1 MKQRKMKIISSYD
14 SIDTRASLNSS
25 MAIINIDFM
34 HKVMRLV
41 GRASSG
47 WCIVLLAS
55 SIFDFSFCL
64 SWKAFFAHNFH
75 MLEWV
80 EKKLLQTYRWWRSRE
95 KALNFSFVS
104 TRAFSSELNSLE
116 ASPARDS
123 QNSLTAGFHRVYFV
137 FTRNSRVNATRH
149 PPTHIKNRFS
159 SSFLVDFPMKG
170 NFFARDSYANLICLL
185 SERKVSRSLE
195 MNIPG
200 PGNGFDLLFVMFSF
214 GSFAPF
220 PSLWKK
226 MSRSILSSKW
236 LQSGKLSHLK
246 MNILTSRDNFSFF
259 FFLFHLQARRRNVT
273 YAQSIHHRA
282 IWARRR
288 RPARMESMERQRAHL
303 ALSPHYVSFWFFFHS
318 FLKAWI
324 EVWRSSSQKFLI

>member
-1 MKQRKMKIISSYD
+1 MNK
-14 SIDTRASLNSS
+14 T
-25 MAIINIDFM
+25 
-34 HKVMRLV
+34 
-41 GRASSG
+41 
-47 WCIVLLAS
+47 
-55 SIFDFSFCL
+55 
-64 SWKAFFAHNFH
+64 
-75 MLEWV
+75 
-80 EKKLLQTYRWWRSRE
+80 
-95 KALNFSFVS
+95 
-104 TRAFSSELNSLE
+104 LE
-116 ASPARDS
+116 ASPTRDS
-123 QNSLTAGFHRVYFV
+123 QNSLTAGFHRVFFV
-137 FTRNSRVNATRH
+137 FTRNLRVNATRH

-170 NFFARDSYANLICLL
+170 NFFARDSYANLFCLL

-200 PGNGFDLLFVMFSF
+200 FDLLFVTFSC

-220 PSLWKK
+220 PSLRKK
-226 MSRSILSSKW
+226 VSRSILSSKW

-246 MNILTSRDNFSFF
+246 MNILTSRDHFSFV

-303 ALSPHYVSFWFFFHS
+303 ELSPHYVSFYGFCS
-318 FLKAWI
+318 
-324 EVWRSSSQKFLI
+324 LISKSLD